1 MKTTAP
7 LQIGNLLKTI
17 AFLFFG
23 LLILWALINYLMLRQ
38 VYLHWLLLVFNL
50 LLATALGWRF
60 YKSNYHTTF
69 SHDQE
74 GFEIE
79 RGDSRLSARW
89 RDYSRVSLVNL
100 GLGEFAVRLYKDGDD
115 FLQIPASSLK
125 LDPSEFRF
133 QVMEFVKGQE
143 RGPDLGASSPRR

>member
-17 AFLFFG
+17 AFIFFG

-38 VYLHWLLLVFNL
+38 VYLHWLLLVVNL
-50 LLATALGWRF
+50 LLSAGLGWRF
-60 YKSNYHTTF
+60 YKNTYHTTF
-69 SHDQE
+69 SYDQD

-79 RGDSRLSARW
+79 RGDSRLSAHW
-89 RDYSRVSLVNL
+89 QDYSRVSLLHL
-100 GLGEFAVRLYKDGDD
+100 GLGEFAVRLYKDEDE
-115 FLQIPASSLK
+115 FLQIPVSSLK
-125 LDPSEFRF
+125 LNPSEFRF

-143 RGPDLGASSPRR
+143 RAT

>member
-23 LLILWALINYLMLRQ
+23 LLILWALISYLRFRDVL
-38 VYLHWLLLVFNL
+38 LHPLLLVFNL
-50 LLATALGWRF
+50 LLATALGWRL

-69 SHDQE
+69 SYDRD

-89 RDYSRVSLVNL
+89 RDYSRVSLVHL
-100 GLGEFAVRLYKDGDD
+100 GLGEFAVRLYKDGED
-115 FLQIPASSLK
+115 FLQIPVSSLK

>member
-23 LLILWALINYLMLRQ
+23 LLILWGLINYLMMRE
-38 VYLHWLLLVFNL
+38 VYLHWVLLVFNL
-50 LLATALGWRF
+50 LLSVALGWRF
-60 YKSNYHTTF
+60 YKRIYHTTF
-69 SHDQE
+69 SYDRD

-89 RDYSRVSLVNL
+89 RDYSRVSLVHL
-100 GLGEFAVRLYKDGDD
+100 GLGEFVVRLYKDGGD
-115 FLQIPASSLK
+115 FLQIPVSSLK
-125 LDPSEFRF
+125 LNPSEFRF
-133 QVMEFVKGQE
+133 QVMEFVRGQE
-143 RGPDLGASSPRR
+143 SAI

>member
-7 LQIGNLLKTI
+7 LQIINLLKTI

-23 LLILWALINYLMLRQ
+23 LLILWGLINYLMLRQ
-38 VYLHWLLLVFNL
+38 VYLHWLLLLFNL
-50 LLATALGWRF
+50 LVSAGLGWWF
-60 YKSNYHTTF
+60 YKGNYHTTF
-69 SHDQE
+69 SYDEE

-89 RDYSRVSLVNL
+89 RDYSWVSLVHL
-100 GLGEFAVRLYKDGDD
+100 GLGEFAVRLYKDESD
-115 FLQIPASSLK
+115 FLQIPVSGLK
-125 LDPSEFRF
+125 LNPSEFRF
-133 QVMEFVKGQE
+133 RVMEFVKGQE

>member
-17 AFLFFG
+17 AFIFFG
-23 LLILWALINYLMLRQ
+23 LLILWGLISYLRFRD
-38 VYLHWLLLVFNL
+38 VYLHWLLLLFNL
-50 LLATALGWRF
+50 LLATGLGWWF
-60 YKSNYHTTF
+60 YKRLYHTTF
-69 SHDQE
+69 SYDE
-74 GFEIE
+74 DGFEIE

-89 RDYSRVSLVNL
+89 RDYSRVSLVHL
-100 GLGEFAVRLYKDGDD
+100 GGGEFAVRLYKDEDD
-115 FLQIPASSLK
+115 FLHIPVSSLK

-143 RGPDLGASSPRR
+143 SDLEALSPRR

>member
-23 LLILWALINYLMLRQ
+23 LLILWALISYLMLRE
-38 VYLHWLLLVFNL
+38 VYLHWVLLVFNL
-50 LLATALGWRF
+50 LLSIALGWRF

-69 SHDQE
+69 AYDQD

-89 RDYSRVSLVNL
+89 RDYSRVSLVHL
-100 GLGEFAVRLYKDGDD
+100 GLGESAVRLYKDGDD
-115 FLQIPASSLK
+115 FLQIPVSSLK